1 MRQIDAD
8 IPVEHYEETDST
20 SALAR
25 RKIDAGEIGA
35 GPIMLVA
42 QRQTGG
48 VGRFGRAWASPEGG
62 LWCTIVWPV
71 RRDLA
76 RALDGL
82 GLRLALA
89 CARAIEHELAAH
101 GRSADVRIKWPND
114 IFIDGRK
121 VLGVLA
127 EVHRRDG
134 TPFLLVGVGVNA
146 DFPASDL
153 PADLQNRATTLR
165 DVLGRSPNVQRLID
179 DLRVRVRDA
188 VLAEGLDE
196 HTMAEVRGRL
206 FGVGEKFT
214 VTLAPGET
222 VTGALVG
229 LDDRGAPV
237 LRTDA
242 GERAVP
248 PGSELAHAGV

>member
-1 MRQIDAD
+1 MRQIDAE
-8 IPVEHYEETDST
+8 IPVEHYDETDST

-42 QRQTGG
+42 KRQTGG
-48 VGRFGRAWASPEGG
+48 VGRFGRAWASPAGG

-71 RRDLA
+71 QRDLA

-89 CARAIEHELAAH
+89 CARSIEHELAAH

-114 IFIDGRK
+114 VLIDGRK

-134 TPFLLVGVGVNA
+134 KPYLLVGVGVNA

-153 PADLQNRATTLR
+153 PAELINRATTLR

-179 DLRVRVRDA
+179 DLRVRVREA
-188 VLAEGLDE
+188 VLADRLDT
-196 HTMAEVRGRL
+196 HTLAEVRERL
-206 FGVGEKFT
+206 FGVGSRAV
-214 VTLAPGET
+214 VTLSPGET
-222 VTGALVG
+222 ITGVLVG
-229 LDDRGAPV
+229 LDDKGAPI

-242 GERAVP
+242 GERTAP
-248 PGSELAHAGV
+248 PGAELAHTEV